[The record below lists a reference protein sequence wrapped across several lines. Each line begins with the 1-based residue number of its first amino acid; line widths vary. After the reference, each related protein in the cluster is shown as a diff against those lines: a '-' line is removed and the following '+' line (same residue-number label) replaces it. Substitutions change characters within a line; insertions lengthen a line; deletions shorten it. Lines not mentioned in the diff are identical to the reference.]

1 MDRTEYREE
10 SRKTWNEMAES
21 WDEAHEERDQ
31 RVRHIANWLLGW
43 LDAKPGETILDIAA
57 GNGAISHELSPQ
69 VGDSGRVICTDFA
82 PAMVE
87 SARRRGDELGLTNID
102 YREMDAERMDLEDA
116 SVDGAVCRFGYMLMA
131 DPVAALKETRRVL
144 RDDGRLTFAVW
155 GEPMKNPWVLVPGSV
170 LVERGHMQ
178 MPEPGA
184 PGILALGAV
193 DKIEAALA
201 AAGFEP
207 GAITE
212 LPVHYVYPDRDT
224 IWEHVTTRMGPLA
237 RVASALPDD
246 EQRAVRAAIEERAE
260 PFRDGDGYDVPGMA
274 IAVHAVPQ

>member
-21 WDEAHEERDQ
+21 WDEAHEERDL

-87 SARRRGDELGLTNID
+87 SARRRGDELGLTNVD
-102 YREMDAERMDLEDA
+102 YREMDAERMDLDDA
-116 SVDGAVCRFGYMLMA
+116 SVDGVVCRFGYMLMA

-170 LVERGHMQ
+170 LIERGHMQ
-178 MPEPGA
+178 MPEAGA
-184 PGILALGAV
+184 PGILALGGV
-193 DKIEAALA
+193 DKIEPALA
-201 AAGFEP
+201 AAGLEP
-207 GAITE
+207 RAITE

-224 IWEHVTTRMGPLA
+224 MWEHVATRMGPLA
-237 RVASALPDD
+237 RVASALPED

-274 IAVHAVPQ
+274 IAVHAMPQ